1 MAPDRAI
8 ESELTPVAYAPPGT
22 RPPPRRSAADRI
34 VRVIGILG
42 RIFVAAGLVLL
53 FFTGY
58 LLWGTGVYTKQQ
70 QEDAKKTLATNPL
83 VDQAA
88 AATGDIPPARP
99 PKDLP
104 LGGPLFSIKI
114 PKIGLDT
121 VIVQGVGREELKK
134 GPGLFPDCDEYGGRD
149 CVPEAKYPGEN
160 GNVAISGHRT
170 TYGAP
175 FYRIQELAQGDI
187 IDFISGRARYRYKVR
202 GSEIVDPV
210 AGFNVVLQHGKDEL
224 TLTSCHPRF
233 SAAQRY
239 IVHADYV
246 GASLVA
252 APQGG
257 PTGGGRPTEQPVV
270 GADVLILASIA
281 LASAL
286 SSLALSK
293 RYKHVAA
300 YIALG
305 LAGAAGLWIG
315 VFPRVL
321 HLLPANY

>member
-1 MAPDRAI
+1 VSDAPLR
-8 ESELTPVAYAPPGT
+8 T
-22 RPPPRRSAADRI
+22 RPPARRSTADRV

-42 RIFVAAGLVLL
+42 RIFVAAGLILL

-70 QEDAKKTLATNPL
+70 QDDAEKKLAANPL
-83 VDQAA
+83 VDQANISA
-88 AATGDIPPARP
+88 DDIPPARP
-99 PKDLP
+99 PKGLN
-104 LGGPLFSIKI
+104 LGDPLFSIKI

-134 GPGLFPDCDEYGGRD
+134 GPGLFPDCDEYGGSD
-149 CVPEAKYPGEN
+149 CVPDAKYPGEE

-175 FYRIQELAQGDI
+175 FYRISELAKGDVV
-187 IDFISGRARYRYKVR
+187 DFISGRARYRYKVR
-202 GSEIVDPV
+202 DFEIVDPV
-210 AGFNVVLQHGKDEL
+210 GGYNVVLQHGKDEL

-252 APQGG
+252 ATQGPSG
-257 PTGGGRPTEQPVV
+257 GGGRPSAQPVV

-286 SSLALSK
+286 ASLGLSK

-321 HLLPANY
+321 VLLPANY

>member
-1 MAPDRAI
+1 M
-8 ESELTPVAYAPPGT
+8 AYAPPDT
-22 RPPPRRSAADRI
+22 RPPHRSTADRI
-34 VRVIGILG
+34 VRVIGVLG

-70 QEDAKKTLATNPL
+70 QVDAKKVLESNPI
-83 VDQAA
+83 VDQAEISE
-88 AATGDIPPARP
+88 GDIPPARP
-99 PKDLP
+99 PQGLK
-104 LGGPLFSIKI
+104 LGDPLFSIKI

-121 VIVQGVGREELKK
+121 AIVQGVGREELKK

-224 TLTSCHPRF
+224 TLTTCHPRF
-233 SAAQRY
+233 SAAQRL
-239 IVHADYV
+239 IINADYV

-252 APQGG
+252 APQG
-257 PTGGGRPTEQPVV
+257 PTGGGARPSAQPVV

-286 SSLALSK
+286 ASLGLSK

-315 VFPRVL
+315 VFPRVIAL
-321 HLLPANY
+321 MPANY